1 MIQFSDMRFIFR
13 ILPIFLLVYYV
24 LPVKVRPW
32 ILLLGSLVFYAVN
45 EPRYV
50 ILLLGATLLNYL
62 LGKGSLKGKRF
73 FFVCSVLLDVAVL
86 AGCKVLGQVQTSFLL
101 PMGLSFYMFK
111 MISYQSDL
119 FHGRIRRATLRDTAV
134 YFTMF
139 PQILSGPIVRF
150 SYLEENDAWRE
161 KHFNKSKKSH
171 IWSRFN
177 QVDDGVRYFVL
188 GLAMKVLLADHLAI
202 LWKEIGTIGYE
213 SISTPLAWLGVVA
226 YSLNLYFDFWGY
238 SLMAAGLGVML
249 GFPFVRNFD
258 QPYSSKSVSEFY
270 RRWHMTLGQWFRDY
284 VYIPMGG
291 SRKGGVRTFLN
302 LLIVWLLT
310 GLWHGLRLNFL
321 LWAGVLLVLIASEK
335 FLLPKLGVLQRVLG
349 RFHVWVL
356 IPLSWVIF
364 ALPTMTDI
372 GVYFSR
378 LFPFFGQGIAV
389 NTTDVITCLTA
400 FAGYLIVSLIM
411 LIPGWKRIY
420 QKYKNHDVM
429 TMILFVVFWLCV
441 YSLANAM
448 GNPFYYLRF

>member
-13 ILPIFLLVYYV
+13 ILPILLIAYYL
-24 LPVKVRPW
+24 LPAKARPW
-32 ILLLGSLVFYAVN
+32 ILLLGSLAFYAVD
-45 EPRYV
+45 EPYYF
-50 ILLLGATLLNYL
+50 LLLVGATLVNYL
-62 LGKGSLKGKRF
+62 LGRGSFHKKTAL
-73 FFVCSVLLDVAVL
+73 FVVSVLLDVGLL
-86 AGCKVLGQVQTSFLL
+86 AGFKIMDMWNQNFLL
-101 PMGLSFYMFK
+101 PLGLSFYVFK

-119 FHGRIRRATLRDTAV
+119 YHGRIRRATFRDTAV

-139 PQILSGPIVRF
+139 PQILSGPITRF
-150 SYLEENDAWRE
+150 SYIEGNDFWRG
-161 KHFNKSKKSH
+161 KHYGKSKKNYLLD
-171 IWSRFN
+171 IFY
-177 QVDDGVRYFVL
+177 QLDDGVRYFVL
-188 GLAMKVLLADHLAI
+188 GLALKVILADHLAI

-226 YSLNLYFDFWGY
+226 YSLTLYFDFWGY

-258 QPYSSKSVSEFY
+258 QPYSAASVSDFY

-291 SRKGGVRTFLN
+291 SRKGSLRTLLN
-302 LLIVWLLT
+302 LIVVWLLT
-310 GLWHGLRLNFL
+310 GLWHGAGGTFL
-321 LWAGVLLVLIASEK
+321 LWAGALCLIIIWEKFVLKKAGKLGKVLGHVHVLI
-335 FLLPKLGVLQRVLG
+335 
-349 RFHVWVL
+349 L
-356 IPLSWVIF
+356 IPLSWIIF
-364 ALPTMTDI
+364 ALPTMQDI
-372 GVYFSR
+372 GIYFSR
-378 LFPFFGQGIAV
+378 LFPFFGQGVAV
-389 NTTDVITCLTA
+389 NASDILTNLKA
-400 FAGYLIVSLIM
+400 FWGYLVAGFVM